1 MTENA
6 KLPTEIREYF
16 ASNYPQFVIIG
27 VDNDGNRKAVV
38 ESSGDLSE
46 TAALLALVDKVR
58 EELLD
63 ILSDGLPRE
72 VLKKALEIA
81 REEKKKK

>member
-1 MTENA
+1 MTKNA

-16 ASNYPQFVIIG
+16 ASNYPQYVIISI
-27 VDNDGNRKAVV
+27 DNDGKRKIFV

-46 TAALLALVDKVR
+46 TATLLAMVDKVR